1 MFFRYLSR
9 NDVGE
14 EPGDDCVDSE
24 SFEASGSIPSD
35 GKGSDQGCWSSSSAG
50 TGGPL
55 SVRASFSSSTRFIG
69 SETDFASSFDVSE
82 RDDSRL
88 LPLSSFDARRD
99 DPSRRPARF
108 DFGDNS
114 SVSCFIEYCLFMW
127 MWGSYFLCLTTGTS
141 LAIGVHLEEEENEEL
156 LVSWSL
162 SARRLST
169 ASSAIEAHLEEANEE
184 LFVISRL
191 SAASSEDDEV
201 LVVISI
207 WASCFISTF
216 RLSTASSA
224 T

>member
-1 MFFRYLSR
+1 MFIKYLSR
-9 NDVGE
+9 NDLGGD
-14 EPGDDCVDSE
+14 PGDECVDNE
-24 SFEASGSIPSD
+24 SLEASGSIPSD

-55 SVRASFSSSTRFIG
+55 SVRASFSSSTRFFG
-69 SETDFASSFDVSE
+69 SEIDFVSSFDVSE

-99 DPSRRPARF
+99 DPGRRPARF

-114 SVSCFIEYCLFMW
+114 SVSCFIEYCLVIW
-127 MWGSYFLCLTTGTS
+127 MWGSYFRCLTTGTS
-141 LAIGVHLEEEENEEL
+141 SAIGVHLEEEETEEL

-201 LVVISI
+201 HVDIGIL
-207 WASCFISTF
+207 ASFFISAV
-216 RLSTASSA
+216 RLSTASSV